1 MSEFEKICKK
11 ISDVVWEIP
20 QTYKKGML
28 VPARIVATKKLM
40 EEMDKGVFEQVT
52 NIACLPGI
60 QGYAYCMPD
69 GH

>member
-60 QGYAYCMPD
+60 QRYAYCMPD